1 VSQYDPEAYRTPGQL
16 IEALLIEKGWSQ
28 RVLAIVVGMEES
40 GVNRMI
46 ADKRPI
52 DAADA
57 LRLEAAFDVPASR
70 FLDLQRDYDLAKARA
85 AERPDPARAVRGSL
99 FGDLPIAEMMKRGWI
114 VADEIRNVRK
124 IESEL
129 MRFFGVTS
137 LGDIE
142 ILPHAAKK
150 TEVFRPATPAQLA
163 WLYRVKALANEML
176 VEQYSPRAVRDAITR
191 LSPLLAAPE
200 EARHVPRILAECG
213 IRFVIVE
220 TLTAAKI
227 DGVCFWLNDI
237 SPVIGLSMRYDRID
251 NFWFVLRHEL
261 EHVLRLHGQRSAV
274 MMLDFELEGSRAGV
288 GDDLPEEE
296 RVANEAAANFCV
308 PKKNIDSFIARK
320 APFFAERD
328 LLGFA
333 NTLNIHPG
341 LVAGQLA
348 HRTGRFE
355 RFRKHLVKMRNI
367 VAPGAIVDGWGE
379 IAPLDW

>member
-1 VSQYDPEAYRTPGQL
+1 MILPSEEYRTPGQL

-28 RVLAIVVGMEES
+28 RVLAIVLAMEET
-40 GVNRMI
+40 GVNKII

-52 DAADA
+52 DAQIA
-57 LRLEAAFDVPASR
+57 LRLEAAFGVPAYL
-70 FLDLQRDYDLAKARA
+70 FLDLQRDYDLAKARI

-114 VADEIRNVRK
+114 IADEIRNVRQ

-129 MRFFGVTS
+129 MKFFGVS
-137 LGDIE
+137 NLQDIE

-150 TEVFRPATPAQLA
+150 TEVFKPATPAQLA
-163 WLYRVKALANEML
+163 WLYRVKALAKEML
-176 VEQYSPRAVRDAITR
+176 VEPYSPRAVRDAVAK
-191 LSPLLAAPE
+191 LAPLLGAPE
-200 EARHVPRILAECG
+200 EARQVPRILAECG

-220 TLTAAKI
+220 TLAAAKI
-227 DGVCFWLNDI
+227 DGVCFWLDDV
-237 SPVIGLSMRYDRID
+237 SPVIGLSMRFDRID

-261 EHVLRLHGQRSAV
+261 EHVLRLHGRQSAV
-274 MMLDFELEGSRAGV
+274 MMLDSELEGSRAGV

-333 NTLNIHPG
+333 NTLHIHPG

-348 HRTGRFE
+348 HKTGRFE

-379 IAPLDW
+379 IAPLD

>member
-1 VSQYDPEAYRTPGQL
+1 MSQYDPEAYRTPGQL

-28 RVLAIVVGMEES
+28 RVLAIVLGMEES
-40 GVNRMI
+40 GVNRMLS
-46 ADKRPI
+46 DKRPI
-52 DAADA
+52 DASDA
-57 LRLEAAFDVPASR
+57 LRLEAAFGVPASR
-70 FLDLQRDYDLAKARA
+70 FLDLQRDYDLAKARI

-114 VADEIRNVRK
+114 VADEIRNVRQV
-124 IESEL
+124 ESEL
-129 MRFFGVTS
+129 MKFFGVKS

-150 TEVFRPATPAQLA
+150 TEVFQPATPAQIA
-163 WLYRVKALANEML
+163 WLYRARALANDML
-176 VEQYSPRAVRDAITR
+176 VEPCYSPRAVRDAIAK
-191 LSPLLAAPE
+191 LSPLLGAAE
-200 EARHVPRILAECG
+200 EARQVPRILAECG

-220 TLTAAKI
+220 TLAAAKI
-227 DGVCFWLNDI
+227 DGVCFWLDDV
-237 SPVIGLSMRYDRID
+237 SPVIGLSMRFDRID

-261 EHVLRLHGQRSAV
+261 EHVLRLHGRSAV
-274 MMLDFELEGSRAGV
+274 MLDAELEGTRAGV
-288 GDDLPEEE
+288 GAELPEEE

-308 PKKNIDSFIARK
+308 PKKNMDSFIARK

-333 NTLNIHPG
+333 NTLHIHPG
-341 LVAGQLA
+341 LIAGQLA

-379 IAPLDW
+379 VAPLD